1 LDPVV
6 EPEQAAMDALQ
17 VVNSVIAGIYVGTR

>member
-17 VVNSVIAGIYVGTR
+17 EVNSVIPDIYVGTR